1 MKIRRADL
9 VKSTVPSLVCSTG
22 LEGVREGTAGCRGWG
37 AGKVRKGFKKVVI
50 FKKSLKGSVNL
61 D

>member
-1 MKIRRADL
+1 M
-9 VKSTVPSLVCSTG
+9 V
-22 LEGVREGTAGCRGWG
+22 WG
-37 AGKVRKGFKKVVI
+37 AGMVRKGFKKLVI